1 MMRRSS
7 IWRNP
12 LFLTGFLYLLLL
24 TLASF
29 LYTILWEDEVRR
41 LYFISE
47 NGFPVE
53 SAPISP
59 KWNFPLGTD
68 PLGLDMLGKILIG
81 AKYTLI
87 MSFIIA
93 FLRVAI
99 SLPIALVLGTYLQRF
114 KKSINGTIDSFHY
127 IPLSILAYFL
137 LHPVLWEPF
146 NGFPTT
152 MMERFI
158 IEILV
163 LTLLI
168 VPIISSLLGNEVS
181 MVYREEFILSAKVL
195 GASKLRIIMKHIIPS
210 LKDKLVV
217 LFGQQIMQTLIIFI
231 HLGLLKLFVGG
242 TDVDYSFVPDPPQS
256 TTNEWS
262 GLIGDSF
269 RYLQGAP
276 WVPLTPI
283 LFFASAMFAIALM
296 MEGYVRANSGHSYY
310 YKKFK
315 EKYKGDVKEEE
326 YEVRGKDFERVT
338 HKGDSI
344 GG

>member
-1 MMRRSS
+1 MKRSV
-7 IWRNP
+7 WKNP
-12 LFLTGFLYLLLL
+12 MFLSGFLYLFLLI
-24 TLASF
+24 LASF
-29 LYTILWEDEVRR
+29 LYTILWDDEVRR

-59 KWNFPLGTD
+59 KWNYPFGTD

-87 MSFIIA
+87 LSFIIA
-93 FLRVAI
+93 FLRVAV

-127 IPLSILAYFL
+127 IPLSIIAYFL

-146 NGFPTT
+146 NGFTTT
-152 MMERFI
+152 MTERFI
-158 IEILV
+158 IEILI

-168 VPIISSLLGNEVS
+168 VPILSSMLGNEVS
-181 MVYREEFILSAKVL
+181 MVYKEEFILSAKVL
-195 GASKLRIIMKHIIPS
+195 GASKFRIIFRHILPS

-217 LFGQQIMQTLIIFI
+217 LFGQQIMQTLVIFI

-256 TTNEWS
+256 STNEWS

-283 LFFASAMFAIALM
+283 LFFASAMFAVALM
-296 MEGYVRANSGHSYY
+296 IEGYVRATSGHSYF
-310 YKKFK
+310 YKKFR
-315 EKYKGDVKEEE
+315 EKYNGEGVEKKNEL
-326 YEVRGKDFERVT
+326 KTADFERVRSEGET
-338 HKGDSI
+338 M

>member
-1 MMRRSS
+1 MTERSV
-7 IWRNP
+7 WRNP
-12 LFLTGFLYLLLL
+12 LFLTGFLYLSFLI
-24 TLASF
+24 LASF
-29 LYTILWEDEVRR
+29 LYTFIWDDEVRR

-47 NGFPVE
+47 NGVLVE

-59 KWNFPLGTD
+59 KWSFPFGTD
-68 PLGLDMLGKILIG
+68 PLGLDMLAKILIG

-87 MSFIIA
+87 ISFIIA

-99 SLPIALVLGTYLQRF
+99 SLPVAFILGTYLQRF

-152 MMERFI
+152 MTERLI
-158 IEILV
+158 IEIIV

-168 VPIISSLLGNEVS
+168 VPILSSLLGNEVS
-181 MVYREEFILSAKVL
+181 MIYKEEFILSARVL
-195 GASKLRIIMKHIIPS
+195 GASKLRIIFKHIFPM

-217 LFGQQIMQTLIIFI
+217 LFGQQIIQTLIVFI
-231 HLGLLKLFVGG
+231 HLGLLQLFVGG
-242 TDVDYSFVPDPPQS
+242 TDVDYSVVKDPPQS
-256 TTNEWS
+256 MTNEWS
-262 GLIGDSF
+262 GLIGDTF

-276 WVPLTPI
+276 WIPLTPI
-283 LFFASAMFAIALM
+283 LFFASAMFAVALM
-296 MEGYVRANSGHSYY
+296 MEGYVRATSGHSYY

-315 EKYKGDVKEEE
+315 EKYKSEKDAGKMEMSVDDFKRV
-326 YEVRGKDFERVT
+326 EVRNELNG
-338 HKGDSI
+338 
-344 GG
+344 

>member
-1 MMRRSS
+1 MMKRS
-7 IWRNP
+7 IWKNP
-12 LFLTGFLYLLLL
+12 MFLSGFLYLFLLI
-24 TLASF
+24 LASF
-29 LYTILWEDEVRR
+29 LYTILWDDEVRR

-59 KWNFPLGTD
+59 KWNYPFGTD

-87 MSFIIA
+87 LSFIIA

-127 IPLSILAYFL
+127 IPLSIIAYFL

-152 MMERFI
+152 MTERFI
-158 IEILV
+158 IEILI
-163 LTLLI
+163 LTVLI
-168 VPIISSLLGNEVS
+168 VPILSSMLGNEVS
-181 MVYREEFILSAKVL
+181 MVYKEEFILSAKVL
-195 GASKLRIIMKHIIPS
+195 GASKFRIIFKHILPS

-217 LFGQQIMQTLIIFI
+217 LFGQQIMQTLILFI

-242 TDVDYSFVPDPPQS
+242 TNVDYSIVHDPPQS
-256 TTNEWS
+256 ITNEWS

-283 LFFASAMFAIALM
+283 LFFASAMFAVALM
-296 MEGYVRANSGHSYY
+296 IEGYVRATSGHSHF
-310 YKKFK
+310 YKKFR
-315 EKYKGDVKEEE
+315 EKYNGEAVEKKDELKAADFKR
-326 YEVRGKDFERVT
+326 VRSEGETFGR
-338 HKGDSI
+338 
-344 GG
+344 

>member
-1 MMRRSS
+1 MMKRSGFK
-7 IWRNP
+7 NP
-12 LFLTGFLYLLLL
+12 MFLGGFLYLLMLII
-24 TLASF
+24 ASF
-29 LYTILWEDEVRR
+29 LYTIIWGDEVRR

-59 KWNFPLGTD
+59 KWNYPFGTD

-87 MSFIIA
+87 LSFIIA

-99 SLPIALVLGTYLQRF
+99 SLPIALLLGTYLQRF

-127 IPLSILAYFL
+127 IPLSIIAYFL

-146 NGFPTT
+146 NGFTTT
-152 MMERFI
+152 MTERFI
-158 IEILV
+158 IEILI

-168 VPIISSLLGNEVS
+168 VPILSSMLGNEVT
-181 MVYREEFILSAKVL
+181 MVYKEEFILSAKIL
-195 GASKLRIIMKHIIPS
+195 GASKFRIIFKHILPS

-217 LFGQQIMQTLIIFI
+217 LFGQQIMQALIIFI

-256 TTNEWS
+256 STNEWS

-283 LFFASAMFAIALM
+283 LFFASAMFAVALM
-296 MEGYVRANSGHSYY
+296 IEGYVRATSGYSHF
-310 YKKFK
+310 YKKFR
-315 EKYKGDVKEEE
+315 EKYNGDAVEKKEA
-326 YEVRGKDFERVT
+326 VRAADFERVRSEGKT
-338 HKGDSI
+338 L